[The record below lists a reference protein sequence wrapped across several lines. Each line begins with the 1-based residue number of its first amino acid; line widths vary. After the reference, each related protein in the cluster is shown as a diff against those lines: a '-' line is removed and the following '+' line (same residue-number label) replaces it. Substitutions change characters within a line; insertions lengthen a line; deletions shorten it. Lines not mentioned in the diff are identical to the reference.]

1 MRLIFIITALLI
13 SWICGKAQNQI
24 KGQLTDPTATTPVQ
38 YATVA
43 LYSLPD
49 STVAT
54 GVITKSDGLF
64 AFNNLDK
71 GSYFYEVKY
80 LGYKDVKSRPIALD
94 GSNGTLDAGKIVLEE
109 ESKSLGEV
117 NVIGEKLKGTE
128 AVDRTIYNIPD
139 AAAKAAS
146 NGTDILKRIPAVQV
160 DLSNNISLQGNSNI
174 LILIDGKERDKEFIA
189 QLDPKSIEKVEVI
202 TNPSSKYDAGIRG
215 VINVILKKE
224 LRAGVNGSFDVEV
237 PTSRG
242 HYLSSPYASLDYG
255 TGKFRFFTSFN
266 GHYEGFDNLKKG
278 YRRNGNLEYTA
289 DGEGLFSYSTSTIHY
304 GIDFFINDKNTL
316 NLYGNYNP
324 QQFNMDYMLDKY
336 LKQNGKVTDY
346 FTTDMK
352 SHDAMRGSFYSLY
365 YKKAFTKAGHELS
378 LDMNFYDFH
387 STRNNSYLDQNYLD
401 DLTTPDGDAVL
412 RTETLKP
419 TRKSFNLKLD
429 YVLPVSDKLNFET
442 GYKFYRQH
450 IDDSYFYSG
459 SPATYFDYK
468 ENRQSVYA
476 KIGAKLNKF
485 RVQAGARAEYSDIYI
500 SDDKTTDY
508 FFLLPN
514 MSVQYDLGQQQTVK
528 AVYTRTI
535 QRPSSGD
542 LNPSVTQFDEM
553 NISRGNPNL
562 DPSYTDRFLLSYSKN
577 FKSSFVSPE
586 IYWDHISDNFQQVIR
601 VNDQNISE
609 SYVDNFGTADEFGMG
624 VSASLQVTKW
634 LSLNPYLKGF
644 FSRTNA
650 FQSPEFSVAEQ
661 SDWGWM
667 GSMFAQAKLPKGF
680 SLWSYAVYNSPV
692 KRLQTTNYRDAL
704 YLIGLEKSIMKEK
717 GKIGITWGEPFK
729 EQFRFQRTVTENGD
743 LYQDDDNYVKIRTL
757 FILKFTYRFNSGK
770 EVKKLDIQR
779 NLERDGKNGL
789 G

>member
-1 MRLIFIITALLI
+1 
-13 SWICGKAQNQI
+13 
-24 KGQLTDPTATTPVQ
+24 
-38 YATVA
+38 
-43 LYSLPD
+43 
-49 STVAT
+49 
-54 GVITKSDGLF
+54 
-64 AFNNLDK
+64 
-71 GSYFYEVKY
+71 
-80 LGYKDVKSRPIALD
+80 
-94 GSNGTLDAGKIVLEE
+94 
-109 ESKSLGEV
+109 V

-336 LKQNGKVTDY
+336 LKQNGTVTDY

-419 TRKSFNLKLD
+419 TRKSF
-429 YVLPVSDKLNFET
+429 T
-442 GYKFYRQH
+442 
-450 IDDSYFYSG
+450 
-459 SPATYFDYK
+459 
-468 ENRQSVYA
+468 
-476 KIGAKLNKF
+476 
-485 RVQAGARAEYSDIYI
+485 
-500 SDDKTTDY
+500 
-508 FFLLPN
+508 
-514 MSVQYDLGQQQTVK
+514 
-528 AVYTRTI
+528 
-535 QRPSSGD
+535 
-542 LNPSVTQFDEM
+542 
-553 NISRGNPNL
+553 
-562 DPSYTDRFLLSYSKN
+562 
-577 FKSSFVSPE
+577 
-586 IYWDHISDNFQQVIR
+586 
-601 VNDQNISE
+601 
-609 SYVDNFGTADEFGMG
+609 
-624 VSASLQVTKW
+624 
-634 LSLNPYLKGF
+634 
-644 FSRTNA
+644 
-650 FQSPEFSVAEQ
+650 
-661 SDWGWM
+661 
-667 GSMFAQAKLPKGF
+667 
-680 SLWSYAVYNSPV
+680 
-692 KRLQTTNYRDAL
+692 
-704 YLIGLEKSIMKEK
+704 
-717 GKIGITWGEPFK
+717 
-729 EQFRFQRTVTENGD
+729 
-743 LYQDDDNYVKIRTL
+743 
-757 FILKFTYRFNSGK
+757 
-770 EVKKLDIQR
+770 
-779 NLERDGKNGL
+779 
-789 G
+789 